1 MAGVYIG
8 LSFSGFWNYD
18 DTTWYNLTDM
28 VYSQVGEGNSSN
40 SAFIVSISFTSTLD
54 GYL

>member
-1 MAGVYIG
+1 MVGVYLG

-28 VYSQVGEGNSSN
+28 IYSRIGEGNSSN
-40 SAFIVSISFTSTLD
+40 SVFIFSILFISTFD
-54 GYL
+54 D